1 MSYTFDADIVSDLHK
16 EARGFRPRE
25 GFWSHWNL
33 STSDEKQAIWDAL
46 LREADIRFEEDKARE
61 AAAVETFNATLE
73 LIQQTMDLDR
83 DAALVRYV
91 EGLGLDKYDLMYGG
105 SYVCFHCGLPYE
117 MQEQFDPAVKV
128 VLAQLETVDELA

>member
-33 STSDEKQAIWDAL
+33 STNDEKQAIWDAL

-73 LIQQTMDLDR
+73 LIQLTMDLDR